1 MEHTTPSEE
10 IFNDMKK
17 AATEIWNTYDNT
29 YGYRTEKLDRIN
41 SIQNY
46 ADNVMV
52 MYRMFD
58 SSNQAKMRVLVSAE
72 TTEYINQNL

>member
-1 MEHTTPSEE
+1 MDHFTPSEE

-17 AATEIWNTYDNT
+17 AATEIWNTYDDT

-46 ADNVMV
+46 TDNVMV
-52 MYRMFD
+52 MFRMFD
-58 SSNQAKMRVLVSAE
+58 GSNQDKMKALVSPE
-72 TTEYINQNL
+72 SIKYINQNL